1 MLLPRPLDQTPP
13 KPQPPQNDGRAG
25 RQGSHPDYREIIVFD
40 MKNPA
45 HNLRSKARK
54 QVQARWPALIASLA
68 TGVLFYAMPKSL
80 TVGPDWLLLV
90 VVAALMI
97 PTTLS
102 HKAGRVDLNEIF
114 AYSTLT
120 VITLAVLSSLILLI
134 VRLPAHQETPVELL
148 RAAAALWIAN
158 LLVFASW
165 YWRLD
170 GGGPNE
176 RDKRGVH
183 TDGAFLFP
191 QMMMDPERRREM
203 GEDNWSPGF
212 VDYLFLAFNTSTA
225 FSPTDVPVLS
235 RWAKAMM
242 IVQSLIS
249 LGTVVLLA
257 ARAVNIL

>member
-1 MLLPRPLDQTPP
+1 MNTPLHDLREKTQ
-13 KPQPPQNDGRAG
+13 
-25 RQGSHPDYREIIVFD
+25 RQV
-40 MKNPA
+40 A
-45 HNLRSKARK
+45 
-54 QVQARWPALIASLA
+54 ARWPAIVAGLA
-68 TGVLFYAMPKSL
+68 TGMLFYAMPAQLKF
-80 TVGPDWLLLV
+80 GPDWLLLAV
-90 VVAALMI
+90 VVIFGI
-97 PTTLS
+97 PTSLARR
-102 HKAGRVDLNEIF
+102 AGRTGLNEVL
-114 AYSTLT
+114 AYTTLAI
-120 VITLAVLSSLILLI
+120 ITLAVLSSLVLLI
-134 VRLPAHQETPVELL
+134 MRLPEHKDSPVALL

-158 LLVFASW
+158 ILVFASW

-176 RDKRGVH
+176 RDKHGAH

-191 QMMMDPERRREM
+191 QMTMDPERRREM
-203 GEDNWSPGF
+203 GEDTWSPGF

-249 LGTVVLLA
+249 LATVALLA